1 MFRGVPV
8 VATVSDIKKL
18 KYQEEHNFGRGLR
31 VKANKDGS
39 CTWFFRQKIRGYKT
53 PAYQYIGDWP
63 DISIDDAEDKARIY
77 RLKISEGVHPKDYEA
92 EQLELKQAIEAE
104 EISKALTLR
113 QLLEMYENSRDLY
126 GKPNQPS
133 TIKDRRWGI
142 SSVFAEWMDKPA
154 QNITKLV
161 VNNKINEWSSQRG
174 SKGQVLKVCDYM
186 SAIWNFFINSDVLE
200 KNPFDI
206 KKGRYTRVGKPQKE
220 YLQIKEC
227 KDMITFISKYNKEN
241 LIAMNLDAIALT
253 VLTGLRKDE
262 VLNFRWS
269 DIFLSREQY
278 TPASGP
284 YFNIIKSKQQ
294 EPMGIPITKQMLPY
308 FERCLARVDEFKR
321 INEKRAGMSKR
332 RGKHL
337 YNLDYVFPSPRTD
350 KAITNSKA
358 GYRILNEA
366 FTKLE
371 KAKKIGAQ
379 VLRKTFAT
387 SAYSL
392 GYTME
397 QIGLF
402 TGHTSAVANTKV
414 ATDAYVARQADDHRK
429 GFDNINS
436 VLVGE
441 TTIDLIPIPDNSEV
455 YEIAGENLQARIDE
469 QGERLEAYKKN
480 PTPEALAKL
489 NLEDKLLARVG
500 EKQKDAYEKL
510 SVELLDKIL
519 EKRKTIEERESD

>member
-1 MFRGVPV
+1 MFRGVSM

-31 VKANKDGS
+31 IKANKDGS
-39 CTWFFRQKIRGYKT
+39 CSWFFRQKMRGYKS
-53 PAYQYIGDWP
+53 PVYMKLGNWP

-77 RLKISEGVHPKDYEA
+77 RLKISEDIHPKDYET
-92 EQLELKQAIEAE
+92 EQLELEKAKELE

-154 QNITKLV
+154 QDITKLV

-227 KDMITFISKYNKEN
+227 ADMITFISKYDKEN
-241 LIAMNLDAIALT
+241 LTAMNLDAIALT
-253 VLTGLRKDE
+253 ALTGLRKDE

-321 INEKRAGMSKR
+321 INEKRAGMTKR

-337 YNLDYVFPSPRTD
+337 YNLEYVFPSPRTD
-350 KAITNSKA
+350 KAITNSKS
-358 GYRILNEA
+358 GYSILNET
-366 FTKLE
+366 FTELE

-379 VLRKTFAT
+379 ILRKTFAT

-402 TGHTSAVANTKV
+402 TGHTSAIANTKV

-429 GFDNINS
+429 GFETINS

-441 TTIDLIPIPDNSEV
+441 TTIDLVPIPDNSEV
-455 YEIAGENLQARIDE
+455 YDEAGSILD
-469 QGERLEAYKKN
+469 ERLKEQIERLDAYKKN
-480 PTPEALAKL
+480 PTPEALARI
-489 NLEDKLLARVG
+489 NLEDKLLARIG
-500 EKQKDAYEKL
+500 EKHTDASDKYEA
-510 SVELLDKIL
+510 ELLD
-519 EKRKTIEERESD
+519 EKKYLQEQSDKS